1 MIVPVK
7 KAQKKNVHQKTTMW
21 HRSFRQLCRRMKS
34 RHVPQTARCVYS
46 PRLPHCH
53 SVRVHP
59 PQVSTAVLRRR
70 QRRHL
75 VCPRSCFP
83 FLPLNWLNWKSLS
96 VSHVSINFS
105 LRKIHVP
112 IRIPSYINFT
122 FFANTCNSDML
133 RILKSY
139 RAMLT
144 NPQQEDSIKKDNR
157 WRRSRVV

>member
-1 MIVPVK
+1 MAVFGKLEGTWWWIVDGGDRKCAVLPP
-7 KAQKKNVHQKTTMW
+7 AAETLATPA
-21 HRSFRQLCRRMKS
+21 S
-34 RHVPQTARCVYS
+34 TE
-46 PRLPHCH
+46 PRKPD
-53 SVRVHP
+53 RP

-157 WRRSRVV
+157 WRRSRDV